1 MMRIRRSGGYRMPPI
16 LYSHHFSQDEVAVK
30 MRWWRILLQFKAPW
44 IDRSQA
50 AAAAVTVTAIT

>member
-1 MMRIRRSGGYRMPPI
+1 MYGISSFCHGV
-16 LYSHHFSQDEVAVK
+16 LVDEVVAVT

-50 AAAAVTVTAIT
+50 AAAAVTVTVIT